1 MSRFIESIKVEDKKV
16 YLIAEHQQRVNQTFA
31 YFGKENPIELN
42 QIYNNLNHN
51 EKGLFK
57 FKVIYDLNGNFRTQM
72 IPYAMREVTHFQLV
86 ENNSCSYPFKFE
98 DRSMLEQ
105 MATKAGT
112 GEVIIVKDNHI
123 TDTSFSN
130 ILFRKGREWFTP
142 TTYLLNGVQ
151 RQHLLRTKKIK
162 QAEITLQN
170 LNDYSHFQLINAM
183 NTFDSS
189 IIYPLNK
196 IRNLPATHDLSD

>member
-42 QIYNNLNHN
+42 QIYNSLNHN
-51 EKGLFK
+51 EKSLFK
-57 FKVIYDLNGNFRTQM
+57 FKIIYDLNGNFRTQM
-72 IPYAMREVTHFQLV
+72 MPYAIREITHFQLV
-86 ENNSCSYPFKFE
+86 ENNFYSYPFKFE
-98 DRSMLEQ
+98 DRSILEQ

-112 GEVIIVKDNHI
+112 GKVIIVKNNHI

-130 ILFRKGREWFTP
+130 ILFKKGRDWFTP